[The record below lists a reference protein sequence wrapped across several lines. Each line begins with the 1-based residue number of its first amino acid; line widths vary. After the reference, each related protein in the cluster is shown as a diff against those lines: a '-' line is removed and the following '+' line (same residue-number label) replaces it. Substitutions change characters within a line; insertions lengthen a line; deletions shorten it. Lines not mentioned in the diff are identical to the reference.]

1 MESQSICALKQVVVL
16 PTSFMMGLIV
26 IEILV
31 SCTLRGITEV
41 QVMVRVCHTVPTSFV
56 SAMVHLK
63 AYWRLIDSLEAF
75 HTQNLVTSL
84 CSYGFRQLTSCM
96 RL

>member
-1 MESQSICALKQVVVL
+1 
-16 PTSFMMGLIV
+16 MMGLIV

-41 QVMVRVCHTVPTSFV
+41 QVVRVCHTVPTSFV
-56 SAMVHLK
+56 SAMVRLK

-75 HTQNLVTSL
+75 HTQNLVTCL
-84 CSYGFRQLTSCM
+84 CLYGSRQLTSCM